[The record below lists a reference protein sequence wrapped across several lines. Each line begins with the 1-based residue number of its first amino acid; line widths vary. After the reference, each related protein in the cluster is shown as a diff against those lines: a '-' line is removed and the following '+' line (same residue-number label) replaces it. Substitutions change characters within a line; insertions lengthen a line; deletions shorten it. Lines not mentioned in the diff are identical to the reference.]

1 MAQAPQY
8 KVFDAAGKYQAAC
21 KEIEAAAALMG
32 LYGKGASIR
41 MGHAKADTVWLEGSE
56 DQEAWVSYDHVA
68 QVAQKKWRARCVAF
82 WKKQVVDAETMRR
95 LGATEAEIAA

>member
-21 KEIEAAAALMG
+21 KEIEAAAALMA

-41 MGHAKADTVWLEGSE
+41 MGHSKADTVWLEGSE
-56 DQEAWVSYDHVA
+56 DREAWESYDHVA
-68 QVAQKKWRARCVAF
+68 EVAQKKWRMRCITA
-82 WKKQVVDAETMRR
+82 WKKQGMGPDQLRKM
-95 LGATEAEIAA
+95 GATEAEIAA